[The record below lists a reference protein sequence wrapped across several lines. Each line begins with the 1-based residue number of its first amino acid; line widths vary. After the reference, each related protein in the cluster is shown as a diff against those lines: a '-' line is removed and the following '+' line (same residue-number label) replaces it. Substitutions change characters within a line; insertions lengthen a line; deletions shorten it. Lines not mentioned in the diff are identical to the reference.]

1 MSRRI
6 TATDPGAPFGGGV
19 SSMGGGNQSGS
30 GQAQEAS
37 PTHQGPPPAAAGAS
51 HVLRCNEC
59 GYNAKDGGDLEEH
72 LRKEH
77 FVRQTLSRNDI
88 TVPAAL
94 IFIDGLGDTIPFKTS
109 FTFKELS
116 DFCHREGVNVLAGE
130 RLTEENLIG
139 IAEHIA
145 ILTNNHVTIEARPTV
160 AATRQPLSAVDL
172 HVASES
178 ASHECR
184 RCQTKIA
191 TYRIFC
197 DDCSQRAPVKETTS
211 RIGMYAH
218 VVLNDGTGLHVVE
231 ITGDTYTGVDDLF
244 IARTFTAADAA
255 KVHNLDDDL
264 RTVEAAQCNM
274 CGEEVYEFAS
284 KCANCGYAGS

>member
-1 MSRRI
+1 
-6 TATDPGAPFGGGV
+6 
-19 SSMGGGNQSGS
+19 MGGGNQSGS

-77 FVRQTLSRNDI
+77 FVRQTMGRKDI

-94 IFIDGLGDTIPFKTS
+94 IFIDGLGDTLPFKAS

-116 DFCHREGVNVLAGE
+116 DFYHREGASVLAGE
-130 RLTEENLIG
+130 PSEENLIE

-145 ILTNNHVTIEARPTV
+145 LLTNNHVNIEARPTV

-178 ASHECR
+178 AVRECR
-184 RCQTKIA
+184 RCQAKIA
-191 TYRIFC
+191 SYRIFC
-197 DDCSQRAPVKETTS
+197 DECQHAAKAIGIKKEA
-211 RIGMYAH
+211 RINMYAH
-218 VVLNDGTGLHVVE
+218 VVLADGTALHVVE
-231 ITGDTYTGVDDLF
+231 ITGDTYTGVDDSF
-244 IARTFTAADAA
+244 TARTFTASEAA
-255 KVHNLDDDL
+255 TIHNLDDDL
-264 RTVEAAQCNM
+264 RTVEASQCNM
-274 CGEEVYEFAS
+274 CGEEVYEFS
-284 KCANCGYAGS
+284 PKCANCGYARSNG